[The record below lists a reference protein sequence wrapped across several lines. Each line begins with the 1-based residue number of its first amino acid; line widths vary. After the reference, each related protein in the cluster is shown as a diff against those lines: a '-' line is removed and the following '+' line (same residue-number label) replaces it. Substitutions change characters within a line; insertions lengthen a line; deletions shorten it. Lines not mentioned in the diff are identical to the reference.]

1 MLVKLISHSLINLL
15 HKHLRAVFCMPGAIL
30 GTGHI
35 ERTKTQICPHFPEF
49 YGWES
54 GCWLCTE
61 LRDYDLHIF
70 RPGSSFSEDTEFPEL
85 ISKLHL

>member
-1 MLVKLISHSLINLL
+1 MLVNLISHSLINLL

-35 ERTKTQICPHFPEF
+35 ERKKNQICPHFPEF